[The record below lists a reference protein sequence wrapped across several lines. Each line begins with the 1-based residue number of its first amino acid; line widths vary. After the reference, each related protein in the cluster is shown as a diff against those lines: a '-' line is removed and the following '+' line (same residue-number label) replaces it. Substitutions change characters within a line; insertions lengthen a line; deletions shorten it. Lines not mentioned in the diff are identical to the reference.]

1 MLVDTKLIYNGIYVN
16 KTEYDIDMYYKYE
29 NGTKYSLDTDQHF
42 THDYTISMLVGSTY
56 VLGPHFLCTLLE
68 GWKYIPTEYNMYHI
82 IKKVAIKPI
91 EKWNTFYEPVETDF
105 FYARTELQFYDWFYA
120 D

>member
-1 MLVDTKLIYNGIYVN
+1 MLHDTKLIYNGIYVN
-16 KTEYDIDMYYKYE
+16 ENEYNIDDYYKYE
-29 NGTKYSLDTDQHF
+29 NGKKYSLDIDQHF
-42 THDYTISMLVGSTY
+42 TSDYCMAMLVGSTY
-56 VLGPHFLCTLLE
+56 VLGPHFLCTLLQ

-82 IKKVAIKPI
+82 VKKIPLKPI
-91 EKWNTFYEPVETDF
+91 EKSNTVYEPVEVDY